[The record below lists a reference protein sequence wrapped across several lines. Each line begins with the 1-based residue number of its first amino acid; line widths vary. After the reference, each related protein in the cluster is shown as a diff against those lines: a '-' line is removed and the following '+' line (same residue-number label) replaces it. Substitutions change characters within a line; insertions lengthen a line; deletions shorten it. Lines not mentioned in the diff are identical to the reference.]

1 MHVVCFISIIILDY
15 LASFSICSLASFL
28 LMHVT
33 KKNAILNCKS
43 GFFPQLL
50 LMSIFPIC
58 IRMVFTIYM
67 YMYMYIFAIHSHHKH
82 TRTSNRYYVYAVKL
96 FTNDKPKVHKSRWHF
111 FESLISHERQANF
124 GYIDIEWTWIC
135 I

>member
-67 YMYMYIFAIHSHHKH
+67 YVYIFAIHSHHKH
-82 TRTSNRYYVYAVKL
+82 TRTSNKYYVYAVKL
-96 FTNDKPKVHKSRWHF
+96 FTNDKPKVHKSR
-111 FESLISHERQANF
+111 
-124 GYIDIEWTWIC
+124 
-135 I
+135 